1 MPITDWPIDERPRE
15 KLLAHGANHL
25 TDAELLAIFLRV
37 GMVGKSAVDL
47 AHELIAH
54 FGTLSRLFQA
64 DIAELSSIKGMG
76 EAKYVQLQ
84 AVLEMSR
91 RALKDTLSQQPTF
104 NHIAALKTFVQLQFT
119 AATDEKLMV
128 LFLNPNLSM
137 IGIETLAV
145 GDAVKV
151 DLPTRLIAQRALSQN
166 AYSIILAHNHP
177 HGDAQPSNDDIQ
189 STLILQQQLQ
199 PLGIYVLDHFIVADG
214 QEPYSMV
221 EHDQIPTP

>member
-128 LFLNPNLSM
+128 LFL
-137 IGIETLAV
+137 IEKAFL
-145 GDAVKV
+145 
-151 DLPTRLIAQRALSQN
+151 
-166 AYSIILAHNHP
+166 
-177 HGDAQPSNDDIQ
+177 
-189 STLILQQQLQ
+189 
-199 PLGIYVLDHFIVADG
+199 
-214 QEPYSMV
+214 
-221 EHDQIPTP
+221 

>member
-64 DIAELSSIKGMG
+64 NIAELSSIKGMG

-119 AATDEKLMV
+119 ASTHETLMV
-128 LFLNPNLSM
+128 LFFNPNLSL
-137 IGIETLAV
+137 IGIETLAI
-145 GDAVKV
+145 GDAIKV
-151 DLPTRLIAQRALSQN
+151 DLPTRLIVQRALSQN
-166 AYSIILAHNHP
+166 AHSIILAHNHP
-177 HGDAQPSNDDIQ
+177 HGDAQASDEDIQ
-189 STLILQQQLQ
+189 STRILQQQLKT
-199 PLGIYVLDHFIVADG
+199 LGLHVLDHFIIADG
-214 QEPYSMV
+214 QDAYSMAEQHKIDV
-221 EHDQIPTP
+221 L

>member
-166 AYSIILAHNHP
+166 AYSVILAHNHP
-177 HGDAQPSNDDIQ
+177 HGNAQPSNDDIQ

-199 PLGIYVLDHFIVADG
+199 PLGIHVLDHFIVADG
-214 QEPYSMV
+214 QEPYRMT